1 MNFAENFRI
10 ALRALAA
17 NKLRSALTM
26 LGIIIGVGAVVALMA
41 IGTGATASITS
52 QVQGIG
58 SNLVTVFPGK
68 LQRGSP
74 TQQVSYLYL
83 TDYEALARDLHSVS
97 AIAPT
102 FQGVVLPVTY
112 GTKSVTLQ
120 LTATTPAFSQVR
132 AYSVSHGRFITEG
145 DRSTKARVA
154 VLGSQTATD
163 LFAGLNPVGRTVQ
176 IGGTPFQVVG
186 LLASKGASG
195 FGNGDSI
202 IIIPLETGYDKLFG
216 ALATVGGKR
225 ELTDISMSAVSG
237 DVVNDVI
244 VQTERIL
251 RREHGLKLSDSLD
264 FTVLSQAQFLS
275 ALTAITATL
284 TVFLGAI
291 AGISLLVGGIGIMNI
306 MLVSVTERTREIG
319 LRKAVG
325 ARRSI
330 ILIQFLV
337 ETLVLSLTG
346 GMMGVGLGWSV
357 AALLSAANIIQA
369 QVTPNSVALA
379 FFFSAAVGVFFGIYP
394 AFRAAGLRP
403 IDALRYE

>member
-41 IGTGATASITS
+41 IGTGATASITQ

-58 SNLVTVFPGK
+58 SNVVVVFPGK
-68 LQRGSP
+68 FSRGPSGNKISFMYYSDYQALQQNLHNISGIVADY
-74 TQQVSYLYL
+74 QV
-83 TDYEALARDLHSVS
+83 A
-97 AIAPT
+97 
-102 FQGVVLPVTY
+102 GVAVTY
-112 GTKSVTLQ
+112 GKTSVSPSIL
-120 LTATTPAFSQVR
+120 ATTPSYAQVR
-132 AYSVSHGRFITEG
+132 AETVAHGRFISEG
-145 DRSTKARVA
+145 DRSTRARVA
-154 VLGSQTATD
+154 VIGPQTASN
-163 LFAGLNPVGRTVQ
+163 LFAGLNPVGRTIE
-176 IGGTPFQVVG
+176 IGGVQFQVIG
-186 LLASKGASG
+186 LLTSKGASG
-195 FGNGDSI
+195 FGNGDDI
-202 IIIPLETGYDKLFG
+202 VIIPLETAYDRLLGSK
-216 ALATVGGKR
+216 AVQNGKR
-225 ELTDISMSAVSG
+225 LVTDISMSATTG
-237 DVVNDVI
+237 DAVNDVM

-251 RREHGLKLSDSLD
+251 RRQHGLALTDDLD

-325 ARRSI
+325 ARQSI

-337 ETLVLSLTG
+337 ETLVLSLVG
-346 GMMGVGLGWSV
+346 GLLGVGLGWGI
-357 AALLSAANIIQA
+357 AALLSAAKVIQA
-369 QVTPNSVALA
+369 QVTPSSVALA
-379 FFFSAAVGVFFGIYP
+379 FFFSAAVGVFFGLYP
-394 AFRAAGLRP
+394 AYRAARLRP